1 VDKKSQPVP
10 KRATETGERSRRH
23 AHAVSNPADLDNCR
37 SAFAGAVKSSGKLAY
52 HTYIEYTPRMAITKG
67 AKKAHRQSLRKKRF
81 NDARKSAMR
90 NTIKVAR
97 TAPKGDVKTLAAAY
111 KAIDKALK
119 SKLIKKNTAAR
130 RKAKV
135 AKLLAT
141 K

>member
-1 VDKKSQPVP
+1 
-10 KRATETGERSRRH
+10 
-23 AHAVSNPADLDNCR
+23 
-37 SAFAGAVKSSGKLAY
+37 
-52 HTYIEYTPRMAITKG
+52 MAITKG

-90 NTIKVAR
+90 GTLKAAR
-97 TAPKGDVKTLAAAY
+97 ELAKSLPAGRQGDVKALAAAY
-111 KAIDKALK
+111 QAIDKALK

-135 AKLLAT
+135 AKLLST

>member
-1 VDKKSQPVP
+1 
-10 KRATETGERSRRH
+10 
-23 AHAVSNPADLDNCR
+23 
-37 SAFAGAVKSSGKLAY
+37 
-52 HTYIEYTPRMAITKG
+52 MAITKG

-90 NTIKVAR
+90 GTLKAAR
-97 TAPKGDVKTLAAAY
+97 VAPKGDVKTLAAAY

-119 SKLIKKNTAAR
+119 SGLIKKNTAAR

-135 AKLLAT
+135 AKLLST